1 MKDSFQRE
9 IDYLRIS
16 ITDRCYYQCSYCK
29 VDYPSHLSHHDI
41 LSYEDLIKIV
51 KAAIKVGITKF
62 KITGGEPTQ
71 RKGYLYLISSLKKIK
86 GVQSVTLTTNG
97 SLFTKQDLNYLK
109 NIDIDAINFS
119 LDTLDENEYFLLTKQ
134 DCLQKVLDNILYA
147 YHIQIPVKIN
157 CVVDDTFHLKRLQSL
172 LSFVKD
178 KDICLRFIEMMPLNQ
193 EKRTNHYQQII
204 DYCHHFQYHVVNQQ
218 LGNGPAYYIKLQGY
232 LGYIGFIDA
241 LNHKFC
247 FNCNRMRLTSTGQL
261 KPCLFYNNT
270 IDLKGFV
277 DNEEELIRQ
286 FKKAINLKPK
296 EHHFEEGKSLT
307 KMNEIGG

>member
-29 VDYPSHLSHHDI
+29 VEYPSHLAHHDI

-71 RKGYLYLISSLKKIK
+71 RKGYLNLISNLKKTK

-97 SLFTKQDLNYLK
+97 SLFTKQDLDYLK
-109 NIDIDAINFS
+109 SINIDAINFS
-119 LDTLDENEYFLLTKQ
+119 LDTLDKDEYFLLTKQ

-147 YHIQIPVKIN
+147 YYIQIPVKIN

-172 LSFVKD
+172 LAFVKD
-178 KDICLRFIEMMPLNQ
+178 KNICLRFIEMMPLNQ
-193 EKRTNHYQQII
+193 EKRSNHYQQII
-204 DYCHHFQYHVVNQQ
+204 DYCQHFQYRVMNHQ
-218 LGNGPAYYIKLQGY
+218 LGNGPAWYIKLQGY
-232 LGYIGFIDA
+232 LGCIGFIDA

-247 FNCNRMRLTSTGQL
+247 HQCNRMRLTSIGQL
-261 KPCLFYNNT
+261 KPCLFYNNAF
-270 IDLKGFV
+270 DLKTIV

-286 FKKAINLKPK
+286 FEKAIYSKPK
-296 EHHFEEGKSLT
+296 EHHFEDEISLT